1 MRMSLV
7 AENLRHIDGQMA
19 IIFRCTGRDTATLSS
34 QLNVAHPFS
43 FVFTIEEVP
52 SEESLYD
59 EISLDNSVESIANLE
74 TELTLNAEG

>member
-1 MRMSLV
+1 MM
-7 AENLRHIDGQMA
+7 
-19 IIFRCTGRDTATLSS
+19 
-34 QLNVAHPFS
+34 NVAHPFS

-52 SEESLYD
+52 SEELAEESLYD